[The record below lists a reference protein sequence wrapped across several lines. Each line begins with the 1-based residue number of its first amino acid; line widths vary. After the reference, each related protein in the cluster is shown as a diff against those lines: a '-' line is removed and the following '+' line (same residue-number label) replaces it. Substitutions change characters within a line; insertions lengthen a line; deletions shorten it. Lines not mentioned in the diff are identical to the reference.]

1 MTDENKKIV
10 GRPYHDLSNPFT
22 VDEGGAFAEYIIQDP
37 DSMTDL
43 TLGADVII
51 KDKRVNRECW
61 IAGRIVG
68 LRAISPFN
76 PDRENMLYVEDEKVD
91 PTKVLDEVTGPHTHQ
106 PMVIRVK
113 LDREL
118 ELNDSSS
125 SRRFE
130 TAPVQRPP
138 SALSRMMFPEIIPA
152 EGNTAPALQEILEI
166 KSEGIPLGA
175 VGYGNTP
182 YESKDEFLIYKWDV
196 DNLVNKHMF
205 IVGESGS
212 GKTVFLKNLAYELR
226 KHDPKNRI
234 ILTDVQG
241 DITQLL
247 LSDITPQ
254 IQPRGWQAKVKRE
267 SVADAVKH
275 LERFQLVIPARKNG
289 NSEDIVA
296 LKTLAQRRGVTVTEI
311 GLRLQDLDRPSDI
324 EYLFK
329 VTSDQVGMLLDEE
342 ADSLRSGKSS
352 RPVSLANLRG
362 SLTTRINSAGTNS
375 TAQVASGGGTMYYV
389 STYRA
394 ALRALKS
401 LEEYFDYHQS
411 SLAQS
416 NNPLD
421 CFDFDGTTI
430 LFLDE
435 LDQDERIMWEMQLL
449 KWLYEHKKDSW
460 YAFVFVDEAH
470 QVIPAKPMGIG
481 SIETFDRLRVNFERL
496 AREGRKFGINL
507 VLSTQNPKDLHPIVP
522 DQCHTKIIMK
532 LNEKNAAAA
541 YLDPELAP
549 IANRF
554 SSGQFWIQ
562 SIDNGSPNWVRVHSW
577 APALP
582 HEGMTTFWKKV
593 KQKAREETSSSAQ
606 KNS

>member
-1 MTDENKKIV
+1 MADENIKIV

-22 VDEGGAFAEYIIQDP
+22 VDESGAFAEYIIQDP
-37 DSMTDL
+37 DSMSEL
-43 TLGADVII
+43 ALGANVII
-51 KDKRVNRECW
+51 KDRRVDHECW

-76 PDRENMLYVEDEKVD
+76 PDRENMLYVEDEEID
-91 PTKVLDEVTGPHTHQ
+91 PTRVLDEVTGPHTHQ

-118 ELNDSSS
+118 MSSVGTS
-125 SRRFE
+125 VRRFE

-138 SALSRMMFPEIIPA
+138 SALSRMMFPEIVPVKDNA
-152 EGNTAPALQEILEI
+152 APSLQEILEI
-166 KSEGIPLGA
+166 KDEGIPLGA
-175 VGYGNTP
+175 VGFGNTP
-182 YESKDEFLIYKWDV
+182 YESKGTFLEYKWDV
-196 DNLVNKHMF
+196 DKLVNKHVF

-226 KHDPKNRI
+226 KHNPNNRI

-247 LSDITPQ
+247 LHDVAAH
-254 IQPRGWQAKVKRE
+254 IQPRGWQTKVERE
-267 SVADAVKH
+267 PVADAVKR
-275 LERFQLVIPARKNG
+275 LEKFQLVIPARKNG
-289 NSEDIVA
+289 NSEGTVA
-296 LKTLAQRRGVTVTEI
+296 LKALAQRRGVTVTEV
-311 GLRLQDLDRPSDI
+311 GLRLQDLGRPSDV

-342 ADSLRSGKSS
+342 ADALSNGS
-352 RPVSLANLRG
+352 RAASLANLRG
-362 SLTTRINSAGTNS
+362 QLNSRISSAGNS
-375 TAQVASGGGTMYYV
+375 NNAQVASGGGTMYYV
-389 STYRA
+389 STFRA
-394 ALRALKS
+394 ALRALRS

-411 SLAQS
+411 SLSQS

-460 YAFVFVDEAH
+460 QAFVFVDEAH

-522 DQCHTKIIMK
+522 DQCHTKIVMK

-541 YLDPELAP
+541 FLDPELAP

-577 APALP
+577 AAPLP
-582 HEGMTTFWKKV
+582 HEGMTTFWEKV
-593 KQKAREETSSSAQ
+593 QQKAREEASSSA
-606 KNS
+606 KKRV